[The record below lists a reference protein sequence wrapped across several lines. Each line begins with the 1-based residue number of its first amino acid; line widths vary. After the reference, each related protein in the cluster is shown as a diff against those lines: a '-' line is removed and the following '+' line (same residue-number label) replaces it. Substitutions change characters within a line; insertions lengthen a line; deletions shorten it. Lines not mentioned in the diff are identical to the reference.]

1 MGYSFDHQELDHDTP
16 FVEKLNSARARQR
29 IITQREAEEL
39 LVPGRQGKG

>member
-1 MGYSFDHQELDHDTP
+1 
-16 FVEKLNSARARQR
+16 VEKLNSARARQR